1 MGLDPSAYPDDGA
14 IADAR
19 AARDTAR
26 VDELLMPL
34 VTAASE
40 GDARARDRLLQ
51 IIVEQ
56 RLVQAPIRKILVDPG
71 DVEDATQNTLVA
83 VTRAIGGFEGRAR
96 FTTWLYRIAEREAL
110 QVVRKKKRVA
120 TPDGEDMSGLVDEV
134 RRMSSV
140 IASAD
145 AIRQALEQLDPK
157 FRDAVVLRDV
167 DGLEYEEI
175 AQQLDVPLNTVRTRI
190 SRGRRKLADLVMV
203 AMGIDPP
210 PSADPDDEGD

>member
-1 MGLDPSAYPDDGA
+1 MPLDASQYPDEGA

-26 VDELLMPL
+26 VDELLAPL
-34 VTAASE
+34 VTAAAA
-40 GDARARDRLLQ
+40 GDERARDHLLEL
-51 IIVEQ
+51 IVRQ
-56 RLVQAPIRKILVDPG
+56 RLVQAPIRKILVDEG

-120 TPDGEDMSGLVDEV
+120 TPDGEDMSGLVEEV
-134 RRMSSV
+134 RRMSSI

-145 AIRQALEQLDPK
+145 AIRSALEQLEPK
-157 FRDAVVLRDV
+157 FRDPVMLRDME
-167 DGLEYEEI
+167 GLEYEEI
-175 AQQLDVPLNTVRTRI
+175 ASQLDVPLNTVRTRI
-190 SRGRRKLADLVMV
+190 SRGRRKLADLVMI
-203 AMGIDPP
+203 AMGMDPP
-210 PSADPDDEGD
+210 PSDEVDDGDD